1 MILCNLNVLLAKRQL
16 KISRVYNDTGISRST
31 LTALASGEPKG
42 IQFDT
47 INTLCKYLK
56 ITPSDL
62 FLYSPIDIN
71 ITLGDVICNHKLGS
85 FYEVLE
91 VNIQGNIF
99 LNFDTPNGAITN
111 ELTIDSTMHNGQ
123 PHIFL
128 SAIDENNRHYEK
140 ILASLDDNFIVSI
153 TKNIEFLLWEKINH
167 YVIEEDLDIETLE
180 LNCKVEF
187 KPYLYNAF

>member
-71 ITLGDVICNHKLGS
+71 ITLGDVICHHSLNS
-85 FYEVLE
+85 FYDVQEVKL
-91 VNIQGNIF
+91 QGSIF

-111 ELTIDSTMHNGQ
+111 ELKIDSTIHNGQ
-123 PHIFL
+123 YYIFL
-128 SAIDENNRHYEK
+128 SAIDENNRNYEK
-140 ILASLDDNFIVSI
+140 ILESLDDNFIVSI
-153 TKNIEFLLWEKINH
+153 SKNIKYLLSKELNH
-167 YVIEEDLDIETLE
+167 YIVENNLSFNILNLDY
-180 LNCKVEF
+180 NVEF

>member
-71 ITLGDVICNHKLGS
+71 ITLGDVICHHSLNS
-85 FYEVLE
+85 FYDVQEVKL
-91 VNIQGNIF
+91 QGSIF

-111 ELTIDSTMHNGQ
+111 ELKIDSTIHNGQ
-123 PHIFL
+123 YYIFL
-128 SAIDENNRHYEK
+128 SAIDENNRNYEK
-140 ILASLDDNFIVSI
+140 ILESLDDNFIVSI
-153 TKNIEFLLWEKINH
+153 SKNIKYLLSK
-167 YVIEEDLDIETLE
+167 E
-180 LNCKVEF
+180 LNQYIVENNLSFNVLNIDYNVEF

>member
-71 ITLGDVICNHKLGS
+71 VTLGEIICHHSLND
-85 FYEVLE
+85 FYEVQDII
-91 VNIQGNIF
+91 VQGSVF

-111 ELTIDSTMHNGQ
+111 ELKIDSTIHNGQ
-123 PHIFL
+123 YYIFL
-128 SAIDENNRHYEK
+128 SAIDETNRNYEK
-140 ILASLDDNFIVSI
+140 ILESLDDNFIVSI
-153 TKNIEFLLWEKINH
+153 SQNIKHLICQELSH
-167 YVIEEDLDIETLE
+167 YIVENNISFNNPNFDY
-180 LNCKVEF
+180 NVEF